1 MSPPIRDGSGS
12 SIGSIRLG
20 DGTEISEVRTGAG
33 DVLFSG
39 GAIPDTVVANASA
52 SEYDGSQWVANIGPN
67 IPDASGNP
75 SQVAGV
81 INGEP
86 VVRYD
91 GSSDVSQTTTTLAT
105 TEPFAVVFT
114 AAQRSTGNANYLIDG
129 GSKDN
134 LAIQEADGEYF
145 LQRGESNGG
154 GVGSTDTDFHVFALI
169 GQSNGEIKL
178 IKDGNEF
185 AAQSASSADLSG
197 LTLGSDGNLSGN
209 EDMDFAEYTVLE
221 DYPAS
226 DLNSEIQR
234 QADKFGITV

>member
-20 DGTEISEVRTGAG
+20 DGSEISEVRTGSG
-33 DVLFSG
+33 NVLFSA

-114 AAQRSTGNANYLIDG
+114 AAQRSTGNPNYLIDG

-134 LAIQEADGEYF
+134 LAIQEANGEYF
-145 LQRGESNGG
+145 LQRGGSNGG
-154 GVGSTDTDFHVFALI
+154 GVGSVDANSHVFALT
-169 GQSNGEIKL
+169 GSNTDQIQL
-178 IKDGNEF
+178 IKDGSKLPAQT
-185 AAQSASSADLSG
+185 AASADLSG
-197 LTLGSDGNLSGN
+197 LTLGADGNLSRN
-209 EDMDFAEYTVLE
+209 EDLDVAEYSVLE